1 MSRICMK
8 AYVRMSRI
16 HTYIGL
22 NKLTLFIC
30 CSLQESLPAN
40 TNILYVDLHSV
51 EKVVLTNSEKS
62 LPGMVLNLKKPVAY
76 FDQFGRRH
84 RYIIQQ
90 IAGAELLLQIFY
102 LIKCKV

>member
-1 MSRICMK
+1 M
-8 AYVRMSRI
+8 
-16 HTYIGL
+16 IGL

-30 CSLQESLPAN
+30 CSLQESFPAN

-51 EKVVLTNSEKS
+51 ESVMSSNSEKS

-76 FDQFGRRH
+76 FDQFGRKH

-90 IAGAELLLQIFY
+90 IAGASYTLLDQI
-102 LIKCKV
+102 